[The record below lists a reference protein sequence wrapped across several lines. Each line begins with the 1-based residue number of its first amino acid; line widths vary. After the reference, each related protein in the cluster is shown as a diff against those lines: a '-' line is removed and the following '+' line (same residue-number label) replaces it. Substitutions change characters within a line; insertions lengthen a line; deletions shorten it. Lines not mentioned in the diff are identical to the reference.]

1 MKRILLNIIFAV
13 VYIICATILCGAC
26 YARLVFW
33 LEWTTS
39 NDILLFIGAILLI
52 LTHYTM
58 LKVWSQKTVI
68 ADATLYSLRLVD
80 YILFSSQF
88 AIILVCCIASF
99 TPLAFLFF
107 RLSLSDVWPVLVID
121 CLVLIVRYYLS
132 GKLL

>member
-1 MKRILLNIIFAV
+1 MKRILQNISFAV

-39 NDILLFIGAILLI
+39 NDIMLFIGTILLVV
-52 LTHYTM
+52 THYTM
-58 LKVWSQKTVI
+58 LKAWRQKALI
-68 ADATLYSLRLVD
+68 ADATLYSLRLAD
-80 YILFSSQF
+80 YILFGSQF

-99 TPLAFLFF
+99 TPLIFLFF

-121 CLVLIVRYYLS
+121 GLVFIVRYYWS